1 LNLLCCNKIRR
12 RLQLS
17 SVTAR
22 RDLTDN
28 QWERLRRW
36 LPGPSRRGRPITR
49 SRRTLVNGIA
59 WRVRTGSPW
68 RDLPAQYGP
77 WATVYWLFTTWQRS
91 GVWTMVWQSLQALA
105 RAERHL
111 TWEVAVDSTTAR
123 AHLAAAGAGRRTL
136 ADEPADHAL
145 GRSRG
150 GWSTK
155 LHLAVDTSGHPL
167 AAIVTAGQAND
178 SPQMIPLLE
187 AVTVARIGGG
197 RARQH
202 PDRVLADRAYS
213 CRSNRDWLRRKQ
225 IKATIPEP
233 ADQIANRRRRGAR
246 GGRPPAFDADR
257 YKNRSGIERTIA
269 RLKQHRAA
277 ATRYDKLAVRY
288 LATVHVA
295 IIINWLRDLPNT
307 P

>member
-1 LNLLCCNKIRR
+1 M
-12 RLQLS
+12 S

-22 RDLTDN
+22 RDLTDR

-36 LPGPSRRGRPITR
+36 LPEPNRLGRPISR
-49 SRRTLVNGIA
+49 SRRVLVNGIA

-68 RDLPAQYGP
+68 RDLPSCYGP
-77 WATVYWLFTTWQRS
+77 WATVYWLFCAWQRS
-91 GVWTMVWQSLQALA
+91 GAWTLIWRSLQALA
-105 RAERHL
+105 RAEQRL
-111 TWEVAVDSTTAR
+111 SWTFSVDSTTAR
-123 AHLAAAGAGRRTL
+123 AHLAAAGAGRR
-136 ADEPADHAL
+136 DVDGEPADHAV

-155 LHLAVDTSGHPL
+155 LHLACDNAGYPL
-167 AAIVTAGQAND
+167 AAAITAGQAHD
-178 SPQMIPLLE
+178 SPQMIPLLQ
-187 AVTVARIGGG
+187 AIAIPRLGGG
-197 RARQH
+197 RDRQRPH
-202 PDRVLADRAYS
+202 RVMADRAYS
-213 CRSNRDWLRRKQ
+213 SRANRAWLREHQ

-233 ADQIANRRRRGAR
+233 ADQIANRHRRGAT

-257 YKNRSGIERTIA
+257 YKERSTIERAIA
-269 RLKQHRAA
+269 RLKQHRAL

-307 P
+307 T